1 MKKLI
6 VKPGREK
13 SLLQRH
19 PWLFSGAIA
28 KIAGKPESGE
38 TVAIHSTDGVLLAYA
53 AYSPASQIRAR
64 VWTWREDEVIDRA
77 FFHRRLSIAIKAR
90 DSLTACTNALRL
102 VHAEAD
108 DLPGLIVD
116 RYHDVLVIQILAA
129 GTEYWRATLIDVLAE
144 LLPGMSIYER
154 SDVEVRALEG
164 LNERKGWALGERAL
178 PLLIEEHGLRYRVD
192 IAQGQKTG
200 FYLDQR
206 ENRRYLGK
214 VARGA
219 EVLNCFCYSGGFSLA
234 ALAGGAKHVLSIDSS
249 AEALAL
255 AKRNVAEN
263 NLSSDSA
270 EWLEGDVFS
279 ELRRLAQAKRTFDLI
294 VLDPPKFAPTAKH
307 IEKAARAY
315 KDINLW
321 AFKLLRP
328 GGGLATFS
336 CSGSLSADLLQK
348 IVAGAAVDA
357 EVEAKIIGR
366 LTADD
371 DHPVRLSFPEGD
383 YLKGLFLR
391 RL

>member
-28 KIAGKPESGE
+28 KLVGKPECGE
-38 TVAIHSTDGVLLAYA
+38 TVAIHNTDGALLAYA
-53 AYSPASQIRAR
+53 AYSPTSQIRAR

-77 FFHRRLSIAIKAR
+77 FFHRRLSRAIKAR
-90 DSLTACTNALRL
+90 DALTVCSNALRL

-108 DLPGLIVD
+108 GLPGLIVD
-116 RYHDVLVIQILAA
+116 RYRDVLVMQILAA
-129 GTEYWRATLIDVLAE
+129 GTEYWRATLINVLAE

-154 SDVEVRALEG
+154 SDVEVRTLEG
-164 LNERKGWALGERAL
+164 LDERKGWVLGEQAI
-178 PLLIEEHGLRYRVD
+178 PLLIEEYGLRYRVD

-214 VARGA
+214 VAQGA

-234 ALAGGAKHVLSIDSS
+234 ALAGGARHVLSIDSS
-249 AEALAL
+249 TEALAL
-255 AKRNVAEN
+255 AKCNAVEN
-263 NLSSDSA
+263 NLSDDSA

-307 IEKAARAY
+307 VAKAARAY

-357 EVEAKIIGR
+357 GIEAKIIER
-366 LTADD
+366 FTAGD

-383 YLKGLFLR
+383 YLKGLFLC